1 MTVEV
6 VVLLAVV
13 AFLAGYIIGH
23 RHGAL
28 EGYRVGSIFAPL
40 ELRRQSLERGR
51 CIICGIGMKDPQTG
65 DNASGTRQ
73 GPGGLRAGWG

>member
-6 VVLLAVV
+6 VILLAVV
-13 AFLAGYIIGH
+13 AFLVGYIIGH

-28 EGYRVGSIFAPL
+28 EGYRAGSVFAPL

-51 CIICGIGMKDPQTG
+51 CIICGIGIKDPE
-65 DNASGTRQ
+65 TRDTAA
-73 GPGGLRAGWG
+73 GARPVPGR